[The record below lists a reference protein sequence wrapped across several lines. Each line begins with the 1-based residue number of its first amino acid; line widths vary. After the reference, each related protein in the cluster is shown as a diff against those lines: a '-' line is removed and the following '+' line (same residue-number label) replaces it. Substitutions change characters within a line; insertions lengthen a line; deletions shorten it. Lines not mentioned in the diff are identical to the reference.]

1 MAEDVVGKTGTEG
14 TQPGPGDSS
23 SPAPSAV
30 PALTQVDLFAQIDKL
45 AKDLHGYKSTTG
57 KQLADTQRQ
66 LNAYKAAGTISDD
79 VISRI
84 EAREEW
90 IPDLVAEFNY
100 DADFFEPY
108 ADYRSA
114 RAAAVKVHGKQ
125 AEVVKGLEEQLNALK
140 ESVKT
145 NEASKRAGGALPNE
159 TGAVAVGGGVEA
171 RYREALRN
179 GTALPSSAEIDSLT
193 AKYLR
198 AGA

>member
-1 MAEDVVGKTGTEG
+1 MPEDAVGKTGSEG
-14 TQPGPGDSS
+14 TQPGAGNAS
-23 SPAPSAV
+23 SPPPDAP
-30 PALTQVDLFAQIDKL
+30 PAPTTADLL
-45 AKDLHGYKSTTG
+45 AKIEKLSQDLHGYKSTTG
-57 KQLADTQRQ
+57 KQLADSQRQ
-66 LNAYKAAGTISDD
+66 VAAYKAASTLSDD

-108 ADYRSA
+108 ADYQSA

-145 NEASKRAGGALPNE
+145 NEASKQGRSALPNE
-159 TGAVAVGGGVEA
+159 TGAVAVGGGVEE
-171 RYREALRN
+171 RYRDALRK
-179 GTALPSSAEIDSLT
+179 GTPMPSSAEIDSIT
-193 AKYLR
+193 AKYLK
-198 AGA
+198 A